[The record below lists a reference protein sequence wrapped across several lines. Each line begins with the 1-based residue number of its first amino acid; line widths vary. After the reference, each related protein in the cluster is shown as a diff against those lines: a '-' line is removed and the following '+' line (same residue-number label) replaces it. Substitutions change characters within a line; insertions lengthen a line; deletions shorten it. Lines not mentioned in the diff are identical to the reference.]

1 MSHDHDRIAL
11 LSQIR
16 PTSAVDRAWDARDQD
31 AALARVL
38 ADTGGSA
45 APAPVRPPR
54 RARAAAIAAGL
65 AAGVVAAPGIA
76 AAVGDG
82 MRPQAFLDVYSYW
95 ATDNP
100 QGVVRAETARRAAT
114 APGPDGSQFSVLMA
128 TNSEGTTCLA
138 PLIESG
144 PSADRDLPDLFTDG
158 GSLCVS
164 ADAPPQQIGPVLVS
178 PTDTA
183 TVWYGHAGDGTRAEL
198 TMPDGAEYPALVVD
212 GHLFGWYPLPDG
224 TAAGIPTLTVYGPDG
239 TVLYRELVV

>member
-1 MSHDHDRIAL
+1 MSHDRLAL

-38 ADTGGSA
+38 ADTA
-45 APAPVRPPR
+45 APAPAR
-54 RARAAAIAAGL
+54 RRRRTRAAAIAAGL
-65 AAGVVAAPGIA
+65 AASVVAAPGVA

-100 QGVVRAETARRAAT
+100 QGVVQAGTARRAAT
-114 APGPDGSQFSVLMA
+114 APGPDGNQFSVLMA

-138 PLIESG
+138 PVIESG
-144 PSADRDLPDLFTDG
+144 TSADRETPDLFTDG

-164 ADAPPQQIGPVLVS
+164 ADAAPQPIGPILVS

-183 TVWYGHAGDGTRAEL
+183 TIWYGDAGDGTRAEL
-198 TMPDGAEYPALVVD
+198 TMPDGTNYPALVVD
-212 GHLFGWYPLPDG
+212 GYLFGWYPLPDG
-224 TAAGIPTLTVYGPDG
+224 TAASTPTLTVYGADG
-239 TVLYRELVV
+239 TVLHRGAVS